1 MAETKFY
8 YAQVKAAVE
17 RATDKLLRE
26 IVFVGEGYA
35 ALNIQENNQ
44 IDTGFMWNSVYAST
58 PGESHYGAAKAQA
71 EARNPKAEMSPEVR
85 PGQHEAILAVGAEY
99 AIYQEAR
106 MSFLWKAVE
115 QLRAEFPQIVKTV
128 KL

>member
-1 MAETKFY
+1 MANTKFY
-8 YAQVKAAVE
+8 QSQVRAAVE

-26 IVFVGEGYA
+26 IVFTGEGLVA
-35 ALNIQENNQ
+35 ANIQENDQ
-44 IDTGFMWNSVYAST
+44 IDTGFMWNSVYAAT
-58 PGESHYGAAKAQA
+58 PGDSHYGAAKALA
-71 EARNPKAEMSPEVR
+71 EARNSKAEMSPEVM

-106 MSFLWKAVE
+106 KSFLWKAIE
-115 QLRAEFPQIVKTV
+115 QLKAEFPQIVKAV